1 MYSYIIFVDQNSSVL
16 NVINTLFMIYG
27 YGLPG
32 LQTTQSPQRKV
43 RVDNITRT
51 LL

>member
-1 MYSYIIFVDQNSSVL
+1 MFVDQNSSLL
-16 NVINTLFMIYG
+16 NVINTFFMIYD
-27 YGLPG
+27 YGLTG
-32 LQTTQSPQRKV
+32 LQTTQSPQRKS